1 MNHLATTDADYL
13 ANNVS
18 SYIRDARGK

>member
-1 MNHLATTDADYL
+1 MQL

-18 SYIRDARGK
+18 SLK